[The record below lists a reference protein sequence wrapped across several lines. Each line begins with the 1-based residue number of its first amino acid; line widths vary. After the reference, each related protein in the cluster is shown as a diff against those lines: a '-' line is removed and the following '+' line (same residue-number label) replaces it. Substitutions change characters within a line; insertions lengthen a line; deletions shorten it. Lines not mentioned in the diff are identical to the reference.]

1 MPTPERKFLLKA
13 YDGLKQ
19 IANPLRDTYFPNV
32 STSNLAEIKV
42 DTRKDGKKVALF
54 VSPVKNGKP
63 DVRSGFT
70 TTAYKMPMYG
80 TSTSVVA
87 DDDAQNRGFG
97 ETINGQTS
105 AVKKMASIADEHD
118 RQLNRREMLM
128 CRDLLINGAIQV
140 QEINEDGTN
149 GELWNISYGAID
161 KIVLGVGKKWT
172 DTGVSVI
179 ESIDEVVR
187 ARELISSKPV
197 KVVTL
202 DPLAAQALRNNEAD
216 MKKLNIE
223 NVKLGLINPKKLGKG
238 HRYIGQ
244 ITMSGIDI
252 YELQD
257 TYKNEAG
264 VLQNLLP
271 AGTAIFGPGD
281 DEFITGPVS
290 LYAEDTSEEPVTSVK
305 PRVPNVMIAPNK
317 RSKIIETLSRQMPM
331 PADLDA
337 YAVATV
343 L

>member
-1 MPTPERKFLLKA
+1 MSTYVQKVKAGMKKKAQEQSENMKLATKDFTDHPLL
-13 YDGLKQ
+13 Y
-19 IANPLRDTYFPNV
+19 IALV
-32 STSNLAEIKV
+32 LS
-42 DTRKDGKKVALF
+42 ALLSMF
-54 VSPVKNGKP
+54 VG
-63 DVRSGFT
+63 
-70 TTAYKMPMYG
+70 
-80 TSTSVVA
+80 
-87 DDDAQNRGFG
+87 
-97 ETINGQTS
+97 
-105 AVKKMASIADEHD
+105 IA
-118 RQLNRREMLM
+118 
-128 CRDLLINGAIQV
+128 
-140 QEINEDGTN
+140 
-149 GELWNISYGAID
+149 
-161 KIVLGVGKKWT
+161 
-172 DTGVSVI
+172 
-179 ESIDEVVR
+179 IDEVVR

-223 NVKLGLINPKKLGKG
+223 NVKLGLINPKKLAKG

-257 TYKNEAG
+257 TYKDEAG